1 MKKKFD
7 NLDNRM
13 ISSLLLIAG
22 IVYVLGHEV
31 DKHGSFEGGY
41 LNIDKELDYPS
52 RPWSN
57 VKSFLSVI
65 HTFL

>member
-13 ISSLLLIAG
+13 ISLLLLIAG
-22 IVYVLGHEV
+22 IVYVLRHEV

-41 LNIDKELDYPS
+41 LNQDKELDYPML
-52 RPWSN
+52 N
-57 VKSFLSVI
+57 LCISVI
-65 HTFL
+65 HIIL